1 MKKFRIVYWFNS
13 CVTECYVGADDED
26 GARAKFKSLKG
37 DKNIV
42 SVEEVRSEV

>member
-13 CVTECYVGADDED
+13 CITECYVSADDED
-26 GARAKFKSLKG
+26 NARAKFKNLKG
-37 DKNIV
+37 DKKIV